1 MQLKTN
7 AYYKMAYLQANIVD
21 LSSQINRLKL
31 LTTNSIYIGHWITP
45 QHRII
50 EEKFQMMKGSM
61 TAINQGAGT
70 PENGILSPTLN
81 KYRLRKH
88 NEGDLASDRD
98 KHRK

>member
-1 MQLKTN
+1 
-7 AYYKMAYLQANIVD
+7 
-21 LSSQINRLKL
+21 
-31 LTTNSIYIGHWITP
+31 
-45 QHRII
+45 
-50 EEKFQMMKGSM
+50 MMKGSM

-98 KHRK
+98 KHRKQETSVPGKEKRKMREQNWK